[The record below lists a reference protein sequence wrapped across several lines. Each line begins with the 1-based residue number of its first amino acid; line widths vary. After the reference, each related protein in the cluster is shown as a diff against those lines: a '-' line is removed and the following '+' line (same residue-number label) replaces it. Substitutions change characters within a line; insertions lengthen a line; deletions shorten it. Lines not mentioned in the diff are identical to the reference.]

1 MSQPAVFQGTFSD
14 FRIVKG
20 RKVVQIMVEV
30 PSEQANAALAALG
43 GLPDPANPAW
53 VAVARLD
60 AKQAEQPKQLAAPE
74 RKKWEDMPPAQKA
87 AIRCAEPEFWRFLG
101 ETICKPRDW
110 NAPTNSE
117 EAAQVVR
124 HLCQVDSRA
133 RLNVNAPAREAWLHL
148 DSEYWAWQRGLR

>member
-1 MSQPAVFQGTFSD
+1 MSEAAVFKGTFSD

-60 AKQAEQPKQLAAPE
+60 AKQAEQPRQIAAPD
-74 RKKWEDMPPAQKA
+74 RKRWEDMPPAQQA
-87 AIRCAEPEFWRFLG
+87 AIRCGEAKFWEFLEDYSNLSWS
-101 ETICKPRDW
+101 IA
-110 NAPTNSE
+110 NADG
-117 EAAQVVR
+117 AASVVR
-124 HLCQVDSRA
+124 ELCGIQSR
-133 RLNVNAPAREAWLHL
+133 RELNDAPAAAEAWRKL
-148 DSEYWAWQRGLR
+148 DSQYWLWKRGLR